1 MEIVYLP
8 NQYFFDKNM
17 LKLVTLN
24 SIIKSI
30 KLNNAYLL
38 LKHRL
43 SEFIVAMFNVKIFR
57 S

>member
-43 SEFIVAMFNVKIFR
+43 SEFIVSLFNVKIFR